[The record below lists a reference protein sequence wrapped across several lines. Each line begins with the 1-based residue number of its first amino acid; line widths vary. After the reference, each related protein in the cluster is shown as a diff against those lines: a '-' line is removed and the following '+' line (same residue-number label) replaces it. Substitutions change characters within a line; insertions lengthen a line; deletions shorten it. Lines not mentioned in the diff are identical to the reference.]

1 MENFNFT
8 FFVDI
13 LPLYFLNI
21 FVVDFSSSEILIKH
35 LLFSVRF
42 SVVFFF
48 FCNISAYFFL

>member
-42 SVVFFF
+42 SVNVLFFAISLLIF
-48 FCNISAYFFL
+48 F

>member
-35 LLFSVRF
+35 LLFNVRF
-42 SVVFFF
+42 SVNFFF
-48 FCNISAYFFL
+48 AISLLIFF